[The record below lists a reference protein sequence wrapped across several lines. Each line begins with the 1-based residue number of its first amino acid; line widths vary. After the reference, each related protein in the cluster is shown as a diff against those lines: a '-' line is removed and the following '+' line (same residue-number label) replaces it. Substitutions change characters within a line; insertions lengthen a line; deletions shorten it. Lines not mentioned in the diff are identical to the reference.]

1 MMRGAPHRAPFPL
14 LDPSRDARQRASIAL
29 PSADRAPTDSPSSP
43 TLAGVTVQS
52 AADLWADVSGRLRA
66 DLPDGVFAAWFGAAR
81 PVGLAGDDLE
91 IGVPNEFTRAW
102 IEGHFSEL
110 VGHAAREA
118 RERLG
123 IRFAVI
129 GDDGERGE
137 RAPAIRV
144 SSEPVRPLPPSQ
156 EPAARSGRDT
166 TTFLPKY
173 TFDSFVIGS
182 SNRFSHAAALA
193 VAEAP
198 GQAYNPLLIH
208 GGTGLGKTHLLQAI
222 GQYVRAH
229 HPHLVPRYV
238 TSETFSNEFVEAIRD
253 KRLDAFKQRYRARY
267 DVLLVDDVQFLG
279 GKERFQEEFF
289 HTFNTL
295 YEAGK
300 QVVLTCDRPVRE
312 MGGLEQRLRSRFEW
326 GLTTDVQPPDLETR
340 LAILSKHVDAHRVPI
355 ADGDVLDAIA
365 RRVVANIRELEGALT
380 RVIAYA
386 SLTGRPITAELVR
399 ETLHDLSGDPRAV
412 TVADIQAVVAE
423 AFGVTV
429 ADIRSARRSQQYVRP
444 RQVAMYLARE
454 LTDQS
459 LPRIGDGFCR
469 DHTTVLYAVR
479 RVAERIREDRLEYNL
494 VQDLI
499 ARIRQQP

>member
-1 MMRGAPHRAPFPL
+1 MIAGAAQRAPFPSTT
-14 LDPSRDARQRASIAL
+14 PHAERGIAVAS
-29 PSADRAPTDSPSSP
+29 PAPVDHRPIDGSPSFS
-43 TLAGVTVQS
+43 TLAGVTEQT

-81 PVGLAGDDLE
+81 PVGFAGDDLE

-102 IEGHFSEL
+102 IEGHFADL
-110 VGHAAREA
+110 VGQAASRS
-118 RERLG
+118 RERLEV
-123 IRFAVI
+123 RFAVVE
-129 GDDGERGE
+129 DDDDSGGSQE
-137 RAPAIRV
+137 APARAA
-144 SSEPVRPLPPSQ
+144 EPRAARPV
-156 EPAARSGRDT
+156 PAADRG

-173 TFDSFVIGS
+173 TFESFVIGS

-229 HPHLVPRYV
+229 HPGLVARYV
-238 TSETFSNEFVEAIRD
+238 TSETFTNEFVEALRD

-279 GKERFQEEFF
+279 GKERIQEEFF

-340 LAILSKHVDAHRVPI
+340 LAILSKRIDADGVRI
-355 ADGDVLDAIA
+355 ADTEVLDAIA

-380 RVIAYA
+380 RVVAYA

-423 AFGVTV
+423 AFGVSV

-444 RQVAMYLARE
+444 RQIAMYLARE
-454 LTDQS
+454 LTDSS

-499 ARIRQQP
+499 AKIRQQP

>member
-1 MMRGAPHRAPFPL
+1 MMRGAPHRAPFPSNY
-14 LDPSRDARQRASIAL
+14 PSRARMSALASRSRRSIE
-29 PSADRAPTDSPSSP
+29 RRRNSPSSP

-110 VGHAAREA
+110 VGQAARES

-123 IRFAVI
+123 VRFAVI
-129 GDDGERGE
+129 GDDGEPAE
-137 RAPAIRV
+137 PAPAIRV
-144 SSEPVRPLPPSQ
+144 SSEPAPQ
-156 EPAARSGRDT
+156 EPRAQERPVRADREAS
-166 TTFLPKY
+166 FLPKY

-355 ADGDVLDAIA
+355 ADSEVLDAIA

>member
-1 MMRGAPHRAPFPL
+1 
-14 LDPSRDARQRASIAL
+14 
-29 PSADRAPTDSPSSP
+29 
-43 TLAGVTVQS
+43 VTEQN

-102 IEGHFSEL
+102 IEGHFAEL
-110 VGHAAREA
+110 VGQAARDS

-123 IRFAVI
+123 VRFAVVDES
-129 GDDGERGE
+129 GQTVETAE
-137 RAPAIRV
+137 PAPAIRV
-144 SSEPVRPLPPSQ
+144 SEPRPEESR
-156 EPAARSGRDT
+156 ARDDRGA
-166 TTFLPKY
+166 TFLPKY

-238 TSETFSNEFVEAIRD
+238 TSETFSNEFVEALRD
-253 KRLDAFKQRYRARY
+253 KRLDQFKQRYRARY

-340 LAILSKHVDAHRVPI
+340 LAILSKHVDANRVPI
-355 ADGDVLDAIA
+355 ADLEVLDAIA

-412 TVADIQAVVAE
+412 TVADIQAVVGE
-423 AFGVTV
+423 AFGVSV

-444 RQVAMYLARE
+444 RQIAMYLARE

-499 ARIRQQP
+499 SRIRQQP

>member
-1 MMRGAPHRAPFPL
+1 VDDRGWCATCTISFDYPLRRAQHRG
-14 LDPSRDARQRASIAL
+14 SIAS
-29 PSADRAPTDSPSSP
+29 PVDHRPIDESPSSP
-43 TLAGVTVQS
+43 TLAGVTEQT

-81 PVGLAGDDLE
+81 PVGIAGDDLE

-102 IEGHFSEL
+102 IEGHFADL
-110 VGHAAREA
+110 VGQAASRS
-118 RERLG
+118 RERLEV
-123 IRFAVI
+123 RFAVV
-129 GDDGERGE
+129 GESGE
-137 RAPAIRV
+137 PVASPEPAPRV
-144 SSEPVRPLPPSQ
+144 ASEPPPGK
-156 EPAARSGRDT
+156 PAPTADRG

-173 TFDSFVIGS
+173 TFESFVIGS

-229 HPHLVPRYV
+229 HPGLVARYV
-238 TSETFSNEFVEAIRD
+238 TSETFTNEFVEALRD

-279 GKERFQEEFF
+279 GKERIQEEFF

-340 LAILSKHVDAHRVPI
+340 LAILSKRIDADGIRI
-355 ADGDVLDAIA
+355 ADTEVLDAIA

-423 AFGVTV
+423 AFGVSV

-444 RQVAMYLARE
+444 RQIAMYLARE
-454 LTDQS
+454 LTDSS

-499 ARIRQQP
+499 TRIRQQP

>member
-1 MMRGAPHRAPFPL
+1 MTRGAPQRAPFPS
-14 LDPSRDARQRASIAL
+14 DYPSREAPQRASIAL
-29 PSADRAPTDSPSSP
+29 PSIEAPWTGSPTSP
-43 TLAGVTVQS
+43 TLAGVTEQN
-52 AADLWADVSGRLRA
+52 ATDLWADVSGRLRA

-102 IEGHFSEL
+102 IEGHFADL
-110 VGHAAREA
+110 VGQAAQRS
-118 RERLG
+118 RERLEV
-123 IRFAVI
+123 RFAVV
-129 GDDGERGE
+129 GDDGEPVPTTRE
-137 RAPAIRV
+137 PAIRV
-144 SSEPVRPLPPSQ
+144 ASEPRPAA
-156 EPAARSGRDT
+156 EPARTDRG

-222 GQYVRAH
+222 GQYVRAQ
-229 HPHLVPRYV
+229 HPDLVPRYV
-238 TSETFSNEFVEAIRD
+238 TSETFTNEFVEALRD

-279 GKERFQEEFF
+279 GKERIQEEFF

-340 LAILSKHVDAHRVPI
+340 LAILSKHIDAHKVPI

-412 TVADIQAVVAE
+412 TVADIQAVVGE

-429 ADIRSARRSQQYVRP
+429 AEIRSARRSQQYVRP
-444 RQVAMYLARE
+444 RQIAMYLARE

-479 RVAERIREDRLEYNL
+479 RVTERIREDRLEYNL

-499 ARIRQQP
+499 SRIRQQP

>member
-1 MMRGAPHRAPFPL
+1 MVEGGAQRAPFPSA
-14 LDPSRDARQRASIAL
+14 SRCAGRSIAVAS
-29 PSADRAPTDSPSSP
+29 PSPVDLRPIAGFPSSP
-43 TLAGVTVQS
+43 TLAGVTEQS

-81 PVGLAGDDLE
+81 PVGFAGDDLE

-102 IEGHFSEL
+102 IEGHFADL
-110 VGHAAREA
+110 VSQAAGRS
-118 RERLG
+118 RERLEV
-123 IRFAVI
+123 RFAVV
-129 GDDGERGE
+129 DSAAAVD
-137 RAPAIRV
+137 APAPAPRV
-144 SSEPVRPLPPSQ
+144 VSEPRRSA
-156 EPAARSGRDT
+156 PAPAPDRG

-173 TFDSFVIGS
+173 TFESFVIGS

-229 HPHLVPRYV
+229 HPNLVPRYV
-238 TSETFSNEFVEAIRD
+238 TSETFTNEFVEALRD

-279 GKERFQEEFF
+279 GKERIQEEFF

-340 LAILSKHVDAHRVPI
+340 LAILSKRVDADGVRI
-355 ADGDVLDAIA
+355 ADGEVLDAIA

-423 AFGVTV
+423 AFGVSV

-444 RQVAMYLARE
+444 RQIAMYLARE
-454 LTDQS
+454 LTDAS

>member
-1 MMRGAPHRAPFPL
+1 
-14 LDPSRDARQRASIAL
+14 
-29 PSADRAPTDSPSSP
+29 
-43 TLAGVTVQS
+43 VTEPS

-81 PVGLAGDDLE
+81 PVGFEGDDLQ

-102 IEGHFSEL
+102 IEGHFGEL
-110 VGHAAREA
+110 VGQAANEA

-123 IRFAVI
+123 VRFAVV
-129 GDDGERGE
+129 GDEAPAAPRVERRRYPRVASE
-137 RAPAIRV
+137 PRAPA
-144 SSEPVRPLPPSQ
+144 
-156 EPAARSGRDT
+156 PAAT
-166 TTFLPKY
+166 TERGTSFLPKY
-173 TFDSFVIGS
+173 TFESFVIGS

-229 HPHLVPRYV
+229 HPNLVARYV
-238 TSETFSNEFVEAIRD
+238 TSETFTNEFVEALRD
-253 KRLDAFKQRYRARY
+253 KRIDAFKQRYRSRY

-279 GKERFQEEFF
+279 GKERIQEEFF
-289 HTFNTL
+289 HTFNTI

-300 QVVLTCDRPVRE
+300 QIVLTCDRPVRE

-340 LAILSKHVDAHRVPI
+340 LAILSKRIDADGIRI
-355 ADGDVLDAIA
+355 ADGEVLDAIA

-423 AFGVTV
+423 AFGVSV
-429 ADIRSARRSQQYVRP
+429 AEIRSARRSQQYVRP
-444 RQVAMYLARE
+444 RQIAMYLARE
-454 LTDQS
+454 LTDSS

-479 RVAERIREDRLEYNL
+479 RVTERIREDRLEYNL

>member
-1 MMRGAPHRAPFPL
+1 
-14 LDPSRDARQRASIAL
+14 
-29 PSADRAPTDSPSSP
+29 
-43 TLAGVTVQS
+43 VTEQS

-66 DLPDGVFAAWFGAAR
+66 DLPDGVFAAWFGAAH

-102 IEGHFSEL
+102 IEGHFADL
-110 VGHAAREA
+110 VGQAARDA

-123 IRFAVI
+123 VRFAVV
-129 GDDGERGE
+129 GETGE
-137 RAPAIRV
+137 AVEPEEPGPAIRV
-144 SSEPVRPLPPSQ
+144 TREPPRDD
-156 EPAARSGRDT
+156 PAARDDRSGSG
-166 TTFLPKY
+166 TFLPKY

-238 TSETFSNEFVEAIRD
+238 TSETFSNEFVEALRD

-340 LAILSKHVDAHRVPI
+340 LAILSKHVDANRVPI
-355 ADGDVLDAIA
+355 TDPEVLDAIA

-386 SLTGRPITAELVR
+386 SLTGRPITPELVR

-412 TVADIQAVVAE
+412 TVGDIQAVVGE

-429 ADIRSARRSQQYVRP
+429 AEIRSARRSQQYVRP
-444 RQVAMYLARE
+444 RQIAMYLARE

-459 LPRIGDGFCR
+459 LPRIGDGFSR

-499 ARIRQQP
+499 ARIRQLP

>member
-1 MMRGAPHRAPFPL
+1 L
-14 LDPSRDARQRASIAL
+14 VVASL
-29 PSADRAPTDSPSSP
+29 RDSPSFP
-43 TLAGVTVQS
+43 TLAGVTEQS

-81 PVGLAGDDLE
+81 PVGFAGDDLQ

-102 IEGHFSEL
+102 IEGHFGEL
-110 VGHAAREA
+110 VGQAASEA
-118 RERLG
+118 RERLEV
-123 IRFAVI
+123 RFAVV
-129 GDDGERGE
+129 GDDDPAEAFERRE
-137 RAPAIRV
+137 EPAVVPEQRSPARAPASDRGT
-144 SSEPVRPLPPSQ
+144 S
-156 EPAARSGRDT
+156 
-166 TTFLPKY
+166 FLPKY
-173 TFDSFVIGS
+173 TFESFVIGS

-229 HPHLVPRYV
+229 HPNMVARYV
-238 TSETFSNEFVEAIRD
+238 TSETFTNEFVEALRD
-253 KRLDAFKQRYRARY
+253 KRIDAFKQRYRARY

-279 GKERFQEEFF
+279 GKERIQEEFF
-289 HTFNTL
+289 HTFNTI

-300 QVVLTCDRPVRE
+300 QIVLTCDRPVRE

-340 LAILSKHVDAHRVPI
+340 LAILSKRVDADGLRI
-355 ADGDVLDAIA
+355 ADGEVLDAIA

-380 RVIAYA
+380 RVVAYA

-423 AFGVTV
+423 AFGVSV

-444 RQVAMYLARE
+444 RQIAMYLARE
-454 LTDQS
+454 LTDSS

-479 RVAERIREDRLEYNL
+479 RVTERIREDRLEYNL

>member
-1 MMRGAPHRAPFPL
+1 
-14 LDPSRDARQRASIAL
+14 
-29 PSADRAPTDSPSSP
+29 
-43 TLAGVTVQS
+43 VTEQS

-81 PVGLAGDDLE
+81 PVGFAGDDLQ

-102 IEGHFSEL
+102 IEGHFGEL
-110 VGHAAREA
+110 VGQAASEA
-118 RERLG
+118 RERLEV
-123 IRFAVI
+123 RFAVV
-129 GDDGERGE
+129 GDDDPAEAFEPRKQPRVASERRAPE
-137 RAPAIRV
+137 RAPATERGT
-144 SSEPVRPLPPSQ
+144 S
-156 EPAARSGRDT
+156 
-166 TTFLPKY
+166 FLPKY
-173 TFDSFVIGS
+173 TFESFVIGS

-229 HPHLVPRYV
+229 HPNMVARYV
-238 TSETFSNEFVEAIRD
+238 TSETFTNEFVEALRD
-253 KRLDAFKQRYRARY
+253 KRIDAFKQRYRARY

-279 GKERFQEEFF
+279 GKERIQEEFF
-289 HTFNTL
+289 HTFNTI

-300 QVVLTCDRPVRE
+300 QIVLTCDRPVRE

-340 LAILSKHVDAHRVPI
+340 LAILSKRVDADGVRI
-355 ADGDVLDAIA
+355 ADGEVLDAIA

-380 RVIAYA
+380 RVVAYA

-423 AFGVTV
+423 AFGVSV

-444 RQVAMYLARE
+444 RQIVMYLARE
-454 LTDQS
+454 LTDSS

-479 RVAERIREDRLEYNL
+479 RVTERIREDRLEYNL

>member
-1 MMRGAPHRAPFPL
+1 MTAS
-14 LDPSRDARQRASIAL
+14 PSRRRAS
-29 PSADRAPTDSPSSP
+29 PRSAS
-43 TLAGVTVQS
+43 
-52 AADLWADVSGRLRA
+52 
-66 DLPDGVFAAWFGAAR
+66 
-81 PVGLAGDDLE
+81 
-91 IGVPNEFTRAW
+91 
-102 IEGHFSEL
+102 
-110 VGHAAREA
+110 
-118 RERLG
+118 
-123 IRFAVI
+123 
-129 GDDGERGE
+129 
-137 RAPAIRV
+137 
-144 SSEPVRPLPPSQ
+144 PPSRGRTSRRRR
-156 EPAARSGRDT
+156 ARDRG

-222 GQYVRAH
+222 GQYVRAQ
-229 HPHLVPRYV
+229 HPDLVPRYV
-238 TSETFSNEFVEAIRD
+238 TSETFTNEFVEALRD
-253 KRLDAFKQRYRARY
+253 KRLDEFKQRYRARY

-355 ADGDVLDAIA
+355 ADLEVLDAIA

-412 TVADIQAVVAE
+412 TVADIQAVVGE
-423 AFGVTV
+423 AFGVSV
-429 ADIRSARRSQQYVRP
+429 ADIRSARRSSSTCARARSRCTSPASSPTSRSPGSATASAETTRP
-444 RQVAMYLARE
+444 CCTPSGASPSASAKIASS
-454 LTDQS
+454 TTS
-459 LPRIGDGFCR
+459 CRI
-469 DHTTVLYAVR
+469 
-479 RVAERIREDRLEYNL
+479 
-494 VQDLI
+494 
-499 ARIRQQP
+499 

>member
-1 MMRGAPHRAPFPL
+1 
-14 LDPSRDARQRASIAL
+14 
-29 PSADRAPTDSPSSP
+29 
-43 TLAGVTVQS
+43 VTEQNA

-102 IEGHFSEL
+102 IEGHFAEL
-110 VGHAAREA
+110 VGQAARDA

-123 IRFAVI
+123 VRFAVI
-129 GDDGERGE
+129 DEMGQAIETAEPG
-137 RAPAIRV
+137 PTIRV
-144 SSEPVRPLPPSQ
+144 TSEPRPE
-156 EPAARSGRDT
+156 EPRTRDDRGA
-166 TTFLPKY
+166 TFLPKY

-238 TSETFSNEFVEAIRD
+238 TSETFSNEFVEALRD
-253 KRLDAFKQRYRARY
+253 KRLDQFKQRYRARY

-340 LAILSKHVDAHRVPI
+340 LAILSKHVDANRVPI
-355 ADGDVLDAIA
+355 ADLEVLDAIA

-412 TVADIQAVVAE
+412 TVADIQAVVGE
-423 AFGVTV
+423 AFGVSV
-429 ADIRSARRSQQYVRP
+429 ADIRSVRRSQQYVRP
-444 RQVAMYLARE
+444 RQIAMYLARE

-479 RVAERIREDRLEYNL
+479 RVAERIRADRLEYNL

-499 ARIRQQP
+499 SRIRQHP